1 MRHPTQRA
9 VENSS
14 QLILENAGS
23 LSPRQDPWQLVWGQP
38 YIDASR
44 LAAAIEGDLQANVLP
59 DFRTRLLVRDAARAI
74 KSYWGAPAFKRWLT
88 ASPAGAKIA
97 AILAEDLGEP
107 GFHNIRR
114 RLVSTIS
121 KDQVAQVLD
130 QLGQRIHDRI
140 EINIAGSIPTLIR
153 GLTARPTDDID
164 FVNEVPKE
172 IREQRRVVEQIK
184 TKYGLMLG
192 HVQSHYLPANWELR
206 RQFFGDHGG
215 IRVYLVDTIDIFV
228 SKLSSKQE
236 KHKDD
241 LRVLAPQ
248 LDKSVVRERLERDG
262 RPFLD
267 NPFDRPTIEEN
278 WRFVFQEP
286 LFSNNESP
294 TTTTAP
300 PPAKKPR
307 KGKRPA
313 E

>member
-1 MRHPTQRA
+1 
-9 VENSS
+9 
-14 QLILENAGS
+14 
-23 LSPRQDPWQLVWGQP
+23 
-38 YIDASR
+38 
-44 LAAAIEGDLQANVLP
+44 LAAAIEGDLLGNVCP
-59 DFRTRLLVRDAARAI
+59 DFRTRLLVRDAALAI

-88 ASPAGAKIA
+88 ASPVGEKIA
-97 AILAEDLGEP
+97 AILAENLGEP
-107 GFHNIRR
+107 GFRNIRR
-114 RLVSTIS
+114 RLVSSTN
-121 KDQVAQVLD
+121 KDQIAQILD
-130 QLGQRIHDRI
+130 LLGQRIHDRI

-184 TKYGLMLG
+184 TKYGLILG
-192 HVQSHYLPANWELR
+192 HVQSHCFPSNWELR

-228 SKLSSKQE
+228 SKLASKQE

-262 RPFLD
+262 RAFLD

-286 LFSNNESP
+286 LVSESAAS
-294 TTTTAP
+294 TTAP
-300 PPAKKPR
+300 APAKKPR
-307 KGKRPA
+307 KGKRSA